1 MGSPAG
7 ALERRD
13 GTSGSSS
20 EYIFLELWYCLRVHG
35 ENSLRD
41 RLVSS
46 MVVRG
51 DHL

>member
-7 ALERRD
+7 ALEKRG
-13 GTSGSSS
+13 GTSGS
-20 EYIFLELWYCLRVHG
+20 EYIFLELWYCLRAHD

-46 MVVRG
+46 IVVKG
-51 DHL
+51 DSL